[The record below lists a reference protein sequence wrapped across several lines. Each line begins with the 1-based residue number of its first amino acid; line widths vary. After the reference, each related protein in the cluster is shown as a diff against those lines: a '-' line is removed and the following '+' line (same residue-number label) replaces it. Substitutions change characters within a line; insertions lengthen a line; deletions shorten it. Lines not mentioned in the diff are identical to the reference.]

1 MKVKLRKWLVLGLVC
16 AVFVAGCLGC
26 GGNSSDQTMEEESS
40 VSEKENAVS
49 DETEFSYVDL
59 SDGTIAVTSYRASKQ
74 PEIINI
80 PSEIDGKTVSEISGQ
95 MFFQE
100 SNVKKVILPETVRE
114 IDDRT
119 FMNATSIEEIQISG
133 ELERIGLSA
142 FSGCSSL
149 QELDF
154 RNGLKCIETGAL
166 NICES
171 LQDIYLPENLETVDE
186 AICILCGDVTIHV
199 PAGSQ
204 TETLVRSV
212 QEGSD
217 FTGTIVAE

>member
-1 MKVKLRKWLVLGLVC
+1 MKRLLVIG
-16 AVFVAGCLGC
+16 FIVAMVVGCIGC
-26 GGNSSDQTMEEESS
+26 GASGSDTAVRSEES
-40 VSEKENAVS
+40 VSETTS
-49 DETEFSYVDL
+49 DEVEFSYVDL
-59 SDGTIAVTSYRASKQ
+59 PDGTITVTSYEASKQ
-74 PEIINI
+74 PEIIKI
-80 PSEIDGKTVSEISGQ
+80 PPEIDGKTVVEISGQ

-100 SNVKKVILPETVRE
+100 NNVKKVILPETVRE

-119 FMNATSIEEIQISG
+119 FMNATSIYEIMILG
-133 ELERIGLSA
+133 ELDRIGLSA

-171 LQDIYLPENLETVDE
+171 LQDVYLPDNLETVDE

-204 TETLVRSV
+204 TETLIREV

>member
-1 MKVKLRKWLVLGLVC
+1 MKRLLVIG
-16 AVFVAGCLGC
+16 FIVAMVVGCIGC
-26 GGNSSDQTMEEESS
+26 GASGSDTAVRSEES
-40 VSEKENAVS
+40 VSETTS
-49 DETEFSYVDL
+49 DEVEFSYVDL
-59 SDGTIAVTSYRASKQ
+59 PDGTITVTSYEASKQ
-74 PEIINI
+74 PEIIKI
-80 PSEIDGKTVSEISGQ
+80 PPEIDGKTVVEISGQ

-100 SNVKKVILPETVRE
+100 NNVKKVILPETVRE

-119 FMNATSIEEIQISG
+119 FMNATSIYEIMILG
-133 ELERIGLSA
+133 ELDRIGLSA

-149 QELDF
+149 RELDF
-154 RNGLKCIETGAL
+154 RNGLKEIDYMAIDL
-166 NICES
+166 CEN
-171 LQDIYLPENLETVDE
+171 LQDVYLPADLESVDE

-204 TETLVRSV
+204 TETLIREA